1 VATIVVAQYNMATL
15 AQIANRI
22 RDLAVLKAPKK
33 TGNLKRKLADFNR
46 PSGMIKESKTSSKRT
61 FEFELDVSP
70 PGAEYGKF
78 WNDPNVSSTVRR
90 GKTINVPESIN
101 FAEKAINDPQIQMLI
116 DEYVNQ
122 IADEVAETIKQAID
136 SEFSDVK

>member
-1 VATIVVAQYNMATL
+1 MATL

-22 RDLAVLKAPKK
+22 RDLAVIKAPKK

-46 PSGMIKESKTSSKRT
+46 PSGMIKESKINTKRT
-61 FEFELDVSP
+61 IEFELDVSP

-78 WNDPNVSSTVRR
+78 WNDPNVSSTVRK
-90 GKTINVPESIN
+90 GKTKNVPGSIN
-101 FAEKAINDPQIQMLI
+101 FAEKAINDQQIQRLI

-136 SEFSDVK
+136 DEFADVR

>member
-1 VATIVVAQYNMATL
+1 MATL

-22 RDLAVLKAPKK
+22 RDLAVIKAPKK

-46 PSGMIKESKTSSKRT
+46 PSGMVKESKINNKRT
-61 FEFELDVSP
+61 VEFELDVSP

-90 GKTINVPESIN
+90 GKTNNVPGSIN
-101 FAEKAINDPQIQMLI
+101 FAEKAINDPQIQKLI
-116 DEYVNQ
+116 DDYVNQ

-136 SEFSDVK
+136 SEFADVK

>member
-1 VATIVVAQYNMATL
+1 MATL

-33 TGNLKRKLADFNR
+33 TGNLKRKLADYNR
-46 PSGMIKESKTSSKRT
+46 PSGMIKQSKTNSTRS

-78 WNDPNVSSTVRR
+78 WNDPNVSSTVRN
-90 GKTINVPESIN
+90 GKTPNVPKSIN
-101 FAEKAINDPQIQMLI
+101 FAQQAINDPQIQKMI
-116 DEYVNQ
+116 DDYVSK
-122 IADEVAETIKQAID
+122 IADEVANEVGKSIERELKDFI
-136 SEFSDVK
+136 

>member
-1 VATIVVAQYNMATL
+1 MATL

-22 RDLAVLKAPKK
+22 RDLAVIKAPKK

-46 PSGMIKESKTSSKRT
+46 PSGMIKESKINTKRT
-61 FEFELDVSP
+61 IEFELDVSP

-78 WNDPNVSSTVRR
+78 WNDPNVSSTVRK
-90 GKTINVPESIN
+90 GKTKNVPGSIN
-101 FAEKAINDPQIQMLI
+101 FAEKAINDPQIQKLI

-136 SEFSDVK
+136 DEFADVR

>member
-1 VATIVVAQYNMATL
+1 MATL

-33 TGNLKRKLADFNR
+33 TGNLKRKLSDFNR
-46 PSGMIKESKTSSKRT
+46 PSGMVKESVINSKRT
-61 FEFELDVSP
+61 IEFELDVSP

-78 WNDPNVSSTVRR
+78 WNDPNVSETVRR
-90 GKTINVPESIN
+90 GKTKNVPGSIN
-101 FAEKAINDPQIQMLI
+101 FAEKAINDPQIQSMI

-122 IADEVAETIKQAID
+122 IANEVAETIKKSID
-136 SEFSDVK
+136 TEFEDVK

>member
-1 VATIVVAQYNMATL
+1 MAKSL

-33 TGNLKRKLADFNR
+33 TGNLKRKLADYNR
-46 PSGMIKESKTSSKRT
+46 PAGMIKQSKAGGTRS

-78 WNDPNVSSTVRR
+78 WNDPNVSDSVRN
-90 GKTINVPESIN
+90 GKTPNVPKSIN
-101 FAEKAINDPQIQMLI
+101 FAEQALNDPQIQKMI
-116 DEYVNQ
+116 DDFVNE
-122 IADEVAETIKQAID
+122 IADEVAAELASAID
-136 SEFSDVK
+136 KELNSK

>member
-1 VATIVVAQYNMATL
+1 MATL

-33 TGNLKRKLADFNR
+33 TGNLKRKLADYNR
-46 PSGMIKESKTSSKRT
+46 PSGMIKQSKTNTTRS

-78 WNDPNVSSTVRR
+78 WNDPNVSSTVRN
-90 GKTINVPESIN
+90 GKTPNVPKSIN
-101 FAEKAINDPQIQMLI
+101 FAEQALNDPQIQKMI

-122 IADEVAETIKQAID
+122 IADEVADEIAKAVD
-136 SEFSDVK
+136 REFKDLM

>member
-1 VATIVVAQYNMATL
+1 MATL

-22 RDLAVLKAPKK
+22 RDLAVIKAPKK

-46 PSGMIKESKTSSKRT
+46 PSGMIKESKINNKRT
-61 FEFELDVSP
+61 IEFELDVSP

-90 GKTINVPESIN
+90 GKTKNVPGSIN
-101 FAEKAINDPQIQMLI
+101 FAEKAINDPQIQRLI

-136 SEFSDVK
+136 SEFADVK

>member
-1 VATIVVAQYNMATL
+1 MATL

-33 TGNLKRKLADFNR
+33 TGNLKRKLADYNR
-46 PSGMIKESKTSSKRT
+46 PSGMIKQSKTNTTRS

-78 WNDPNVSSTVRR
+78 WNDPNVSSTVRN
-90 GKTINVPESIN
+90 GKTPNVPKSIN
-101 FAEKAINDPQIQMLI
+101 FAQQAINDPQIQKMI
-116 DEYVNQ
+116 DDYISQ
-122 IADEVAETIKQAID
+122 ISDEVANEVGKSIERELKDFI
-136 SEFSDVK
+136 

>member
-1 VATIVVAQYNMATL
+1 MAKTL

-33 TGNLKRKLADFNR
+33 TGNLKRKLADYNR
-46 PSGMIKESKTSSKRT
+46 PSGMIKESKSKSFRS

-78 WNDPNVSSTVRR
+78 WNDPNVSETVRR
-90 GKTINVPESIN
+90 GKTPNVPKSIN
-101 FAEKAINDPQIQMLI
+101 FAQKAVNDPQVQKMI
-116 DEYVNQ
+116 DDLVSEITDE
-122 IADEVAETIKQAID
+122 IAKDISTTIDK
-136 SEFSDVK
+136 EFNI

>member
-1 VATIVVAQYNMATL
+1 MATL

-22 RDLAVLKAPKK
+22 RDLAVIKAPKK

-46 PSGMIKESKTSSKRT
+46 PSGMIKESKINTKRT
-61 FEFELDVSP
+61 IEFELDVSP

-78 WNDPNVSSTVRR
+78 WNDPNVSSTVRK
-90 GKTINVPESIN
+90 GKTKNVPGSIN
-101 FAEKAINDPQIQMLI
+101 FAEKAINDPQIQRLI

-136 SEFSDVK
+136 DEFADVK

>member
-1 VATIVVAQYNMATL
+1 MATL

-22 RDLAVLKAPKK
+22 RDLAVIKAPKK
-33 TGNLKRKLADFNR
+33 TGNLKRKLADFKR
-46 PSGMIKESKTSSKRT
+46 PSGMIKESKINTKRT
-61 FEFELDVSP
+61 IEFVLDVSP

-78 WNDPNVSSTVRR
+78 WNDPNVSSTVRK
-90 GKTINVPESIN
+90 GKTKNVPGSIN
-101 FAEKAINDPQIQMLI
+101 FAEKAINDPQIQRLI

-136 SEFSDVK
+136 DEFADVK

>member
-1 VATIVVAQYNMATL
+1 MATL

-22 RDLAVLKAPKK
+22 RDLAVIKAPKK

-46 PSGMIKESKTSSKRT
+46 PSGMVKESKINNKRT
-61 FEFELDVSP
+61 VEFELDVSP

-90 GKTINVPESIN
+90 GKTKNVPGSIN
-101 FAEKAINDPQIQMLI
+101 FAEKAINDPQIQKLI
-116 DEYVNQ
+116 DDYVNQ

-136 SEFSDVK
+136 SEFADVK

>member
-1 VATIVVAQYNMATL
+1 MATL

-22 RDLAVLKAPKK
+22 RDLAVIKAPKK

-46 PSGMIKESKTSSKRT
+46 PSGMVKESKINNKRT
-61 FEFELDVSP
+61 VEFELDVSP

-90 GKTINVPESIN
+90 GKTKNVPGSIN
-101 FAEKAINDPQIQMLI
+101 FAEKAINDPQIQRLI

-136 SEFSDVK
+136 SEFADVK

>member
-1 VATIVVAQYNMATL
+1 MATL

-22 RDLAVLKAPKK
+22 RDLAVIKAPKK

-46 PSGMIKESKTSSKRT
+46 PSGMIKESKINNKRT
-61 FEFELDVSP
+61 VEFELDVSP

-90 GKTINVPESIN
+90 GKTKNVPGSIN
-101 FAEKAINDPQIQMLI
+101 FAEKAINDPQIQRLI

-136 SEFSDVK
+136 SEFADVK

>member
-1 VATIVVAQYNMATL
+1 MATL

-22 RDLAVLKAPKK
+22 RDLAVIKAPKK

-46 PSGMIKESKTSSKRT
+46 PSGMIKESKINTKRT
-61 FEFELDVSP
+61 IEFELDVSP

-78 WNDPNVSSTVRR
+78 WNDPNVSSNVRR
-90 GKTINVPESIN
+90 GKTKNVPGSIN
-101 FAEKAINDPQIQMLI
+101 FAEKAINDPQIQRLI

-136 SEFSDVK
+136 DEFADVK

>member
-1 VATIVVAQYNMATL
+1 MAKTL

-33 TGNLKRKLADFNR
+33 TGNLKRKLADYNR
-46 PSGMIKESKTSSKRT
+46 PSGMIKQSKVKGSRS

-78 WNDPNVSSTVRR
+78 WNDPNVSETVRK
-90 GKTINVPESIN
+90 GKTPNVPKSIN
-101 FAEKAINDPQIQMLI
+101 FAQQALNDPTVQKMI
-116 DEYVNQ
+116 DDLVSE
-122 IADEVAETIKQAID
+122 ITDEIVSDISNTIDKELKI
-136 SEFSDVK
+136 